1 VIQGGFFRLRR
12 QTGRALMPGDV
23 MARVMEIVTPLG
35 EDVLLF
41 HGMSAREEMSRP
53 FEYQLDLLS
62 KKKDVGVD
70 DILGKNVTIKLGLP
84 DDQTRYFNG
93 YVTRFAQGAMIGPYY
108 RYLATVRPWFWFLTR
123 TADCRIFQ
131 EMKVPDIIKSVFAD
145 HRAADYKFELTGTYK
160 KWTYCVQYRETDF
173 NFISRL
179 MEQEGIAYYFRHT
192 DGHDTMVL
200 TDSTRKHTPVTGYE
214 KSSFISPEQQVKPD
228 SEHIHSWDFQ
238 CEIQPG
244 VYVHDDYDLERPSV
258 ELKASKPL
266 PRTYSP
272 SDYEVYDYP
281 GMYVQKPDGEQY
293 ALVRIDEMGTQFHI
307 ARAATNA
314 RGIAVGALWSLEHH
328 KREDQNREYL
338 IVGANYDLSFENYE
352 SLPEAGGTG
361 YQCSFVAMPSSQQF
375 RPKRMTPKPFVQGP
389 QTAVVVGPG
398 GEEIYT
404 DKYGRVKVQF
414 HWDRRGKKDENSS
427 CWIRV
432 SHPWAGKGWGAVSTP
447 RIGQEV
453 IVDFL
458 EGDPDQPIITGR
470 VYNAEQLPPFGFPA
484 GAVVSGIK
492 SDTHKGSGYNE
503 LSMDDTAGKE
513 KITIHGQYDMNSTIE
528 HDQTLTVHNCR
539 TDRVDVD
546 DSESIGNNQ
555 KWDVGVNRDASIGSN
570 ETLTVGANRT
580 KKIGANE
587 TITVGSNRNATIG
600 ASESLT
606 VALQRTHSVGIN
618 ETISVGAA
626 QEITVGA
633 AQTVTVGANQTN
645 NIGANQS
652 TSVGANQSTSV
663 GADQSTNVG
672 ANQSTNVASNQSTS
686 AGADIAI
693 SAGGKFGASAGS
705 DFSGSAG
712 GNMGLK
718 AGGDFAA
725 EAGGKGSVSAGS
737 ELTLVCGGASIVLKS
752 GGEIEIKGTDITIDG
767 SGKISVKAGG
777 DMVLKGSKID
787 QN

>member
-1 VIQGGFFRLRR
+1 
-12 QTGRALMPGDV
+12 MPGDV

-35 EDVLLF
+35 DDVLLF
-41 HGMSAREEMSRP
+41 HGMAAREEMSRP
-53 FEYQLDLLS
+53 FEYNLDLLS
-62 KKKDVGVD
+62 KKKDVNVD
-70 DILGKNVTIKLGLP
+70 QILGKNVTIKLGLP

-93 YVTRFAQGAMIGPYY
+93 YVTRFAQGAMIGPYH
-108 RYLATVRPWFWFLTR
+108 RYVATVRPWLWFLTR

-131 EMKVPDIIKSVFAD
+131 EMKVPDIIKKVFDDHPTAD
-145 HRAADYKFELTGTYK
+145 FKLELTGTYR

-173 NFISRL
+173 NFVSRL
-179 MEQEGIAYYFRHT
+179 MEQEGISYYFRHT

-200 TDSTRKHTPVTGYE
+200 TDSTSKHQPVSGYE
-214 KSSFISPEQQVKPD
+214 KLSFISPDQQVKPD
-228 SEHIHSWDFQ
+228 TEHIHSWDFQ
-238 CEIQPG
+238 REIQPG

-258 ELKASKPL
+258 ELKTNKTL
-266 PRTYSP
+266 PRGYSP

-281 GMYVQKPDGEQY
+281 GTYIQQGDGEQY
-293 ALVRIDEMGTQFHI
+293 ASVRIDELGSQFHT

-338 IVGANYDLSFENYE
+338 ILAASYDLSFENYE

-361 YQCSFVAMPSSQQF
+361 CRCSFVAMPSSQQF
-375 RPKRMTPKPFVQGP
+375 RPKRITPKPFVQGP

-432 SHPWAGKGWGAVSTP
+432 SHPWAGKGWGSVATP

-484 GAVVSGIK
+484 GAVISGVK
-492 SDTHKGSGYNE
+492 SDTHKGAGFNE
-503 LSMDDTAGKE
+503 MSLDDTAGKE
-513 KITIHGQYDMNSTIE
+513 RVFIHGQYNMDTVIE
-528 HDQTLTVHNCR
+528 HDQTSTIHNCR
-539 TDRVDVD
+539 TDRVDVN
-546 DSESIGNNQ
+546 DSESIGKNQ
-555 KWDVGVNRDASIGSN
+555 KWDVGVNRDATIGSN
-570 ETLTVGANRT
+570 ETLTVGSNRT
-580 KKIGANE
+580 KKVGANE
-587 TITVGSNRNATIG
+587 AITVGSNRDATIG

-626 QEITVGA
+626 QQITVGA
-633 AQTVTVGANQTN
+633 AQTVTIGANQTTN
-645 NIGANQS
+645 
-652 TSVGANQSTSV
+652 VGANQSTSV
-663 GADQSTNVG
+663 GSAQSNTIGAAQTINVGADQSLKVAAAQNIDVG
-672 ANQSTNVASNQSTS
+672 AAANLKI
-686 AGADIAI
+686 GADWAI
-693 SAGGKFGASAGS
+693 KVSGGRGS
-705 DFSGSAG
+705 DIGKDDAIKVGKNFLVDAGDSVTLKTGSA
-712 GNMGLK
+712 
-718 AGGDFAA
+718 
-725 EAGGKGSVSAGS
+725 
-737 ELTLVCGGASIVLKS
+737 SITMKKD
-752 GGEIEIKGTDITIDG
+752 GTITIKGKDITVEG
-767 SGKISVKAGG
+767 SGKIDVKASS
-777 DMVLKGSKID
+777 DIVMKGSKIL